1 LNNLPEAQFVDKNYA
16 ALIQK
21 VSSVM
26 AIADELKNKGMIHE
40 EKYSEIRA
48 EQTNQGKMR
57 MLFEAL
63 NSGGDRV
70 KNDFYYA
77 LRDHEPYL
85 FKYLG
90 LINIKYSPQ
99 C

>member
-1 LNNLPEAQFVDKNYA
+1 ATFSLREKAQFVDKNYA

-85 FKYLG
+85 FKDLG
-90 LINIKYSPQ
+90 T
-99 C
+99 